1 MILYLDTSSL
11 VKLYI
16 EEKHS
21 DNVRKWAEEAEI
33 LATCRIAYPEM
44 ISALSRRFREGDI
57 SKRDLKIVID
67 EFTRQWHDFAII
79 EFDEIE
85 AGRLANKYGL
95 RGLDAIH
102 LSSLK
107 ILKTAHKNINL
118 SFSSF
123 DKKLNEAATKEGF
136 KVLSVT

>member
-1 MILYLDTSSL
+1 
-11 VKLYI
+11 
-16 EEKHS
+16 
-21 DNVRKWAEEAEI
+21 
-33 LATCRIAYPEM
+33 
-44 ISALSRRFREGDI
+44 
-57 SKRDLKIVID
+57 VID
-67 EFTRQWHDFAII
+67 EFTRQWNDFAVI